1 MKAIANPD
9 VLAGEWKQVRGVV
22 KQWWGKLTDNDLERI
37 NGRVEQLTGII
48 QERYG
53 YTRQQA
59 EKEVERFLDQLSNK

>member
-59 EKEVERFLDQLSNK
+59 EKEVERFLDQLANK